1 MKKYVIILS
10 VLSFTI
16 TNCVFAQTATQKFE
30 TAKELNDKQNFAEAI
45 IILEDL
51 LANELKNDEYF
62 QELAYTYFNLL
73 DFDKASEYYKKVIEL
88 NKSCAICYANY
99 SRAEFEKGN
108 FEKAESIAN
117 EGLELD
123 ANYSLLYMTRGLIY
137 LATNRKELALSDFNK
152 SIELDPNEDDYYIA
166 RTNYYIQINELYNA
180 YSDVTKAIKLKP
192 QNPQYYY
199 YRAFILTNL
208 KVHDEA
214 LIDIDKAIE
223 LNNNNVNYYNL
234 KSTILMNWGKYE
246 EAEIV
251 IYKSL
256 ELVPDDYNAYLAL
269 SEVYL
274 ALSSLERYCEV
285 VDNAI
290 DLCPTSE
297 LQKVEELKMR
307 KNMYCFDDK
316 LSYYTSRAFAYHLK
330 SDYGNAINISKQG
343 VQKLG
348 ASSLL
353 YHVMG
358 SSYLARKEYD
368 LAKNCF
374 DSCMN
379 INELTVKEISECYG
393 LNISPQNAEIIAQT
407 YHIRAEFGLAIIF
420 LTKNDYKSAF
430 LHIMNVINKAEKLE
444 NFANLELLYITKGL
458 IYLGQKDIANA
469 EAAFKI
475 AREKNLYNPISRVN
489 LAMLD
494 VLKITNSKL
503 KKLKFEYEGVI
514 SCSRLIVPDVKL
526 PKNFDLELLDP
537 ALEMCTF
544 ATEMSPKNPVPW
556 LYLAK
561 ILQLKGD
568 PDYCKAAQNARDY
581 GLYDSFTE
589 IKADCK

>member
-10 VLSFTI
+10 VLSFAI
-16 TNCVFAQTATQKFE
+16 TNYMFSQTAIQKFE
-30 TAKELNDKQNFAEAI
+30 TAKELNDKHNFAEAI

-51 LANELKNDEYF
+51 VANELENDEYF

-73 DFDKASEYYKKVIEL
+73 DFDKASEYYKKAIEL
-88 NKSCAICYANY
+88 NKNCLICYANY
-99 SRAEFEKGN
+99 SRAQYEKEN

-152 SIELDPNEDDYYIA
+152 SIELDPDEDDYYIT
-166 RTNYYIQINELYNA
+166 RTNYYIQTYELYNA
-180 YSDVTKAIKLKP
+180 YSDVTKAITLKP

-199 YRAFILTNL
+199 YRAYILTTL

-214 LIDIDKAIE
+214 IIDINKAIE
-223 LNNNNVNYYNL
+223 LSSNNVSYYNL

-246 EAEIV
+246 EAEKV
-251 IYKSL
+251 LYKSL
-256 ELVPDDYNAYLAL
+256 ELVPDDYNAYFAL

-274 ALSSLERYCEV
+274 ALNSFDRYCEV

-297 LQKVEELKMR
+297 LQNIEELKSW
-307 KNMYCFDDK
+307 KNKYCFNDK
-316 LSYYTSRAFAYHLK
+316 LSYYTSRAFAYYIEN
-330 SDYGNAINISKQG
+330 DYGNAINISKQG

-348 ASSLL
+348 ASILL
-353 YHVMG
+353 YDVIG

-368 LAKNCF
+368 LAKNYF

-379 INELTVKEISECYG
+379 INEFIVKEVSECYG

-407 YHIRAEFGLAIIF
+407 YLIRAEFGLAIIF

-444 NFANLELLYITKGL
+444 NFDNLDLLYITKGL
-458 IYLGQKDIANA
+458 IYLGQKDLANA

-475 AREKNLYNPISRVN
+475 AREKNLYNPIPRVN
-489 LAMLD
+489 LAMVD
-494 VLKITNSKL
+494 VFKITNFKI

-514 SCSRLIVPDVKL
+514 SCSRLVIPEVKL
-526 PKNFDLELLDP
+526 PKNFDLELLEP

-544 ATEMSPKNPVPW
+544 AAEMTPQNPVPW

-581 GLYDSFTE
+581 GLYDSFKE